1 MWKEIPWT
9 KGSYSASDDG
19 YIKSNNRCG
28 SDGRRLKGVVLKPW
42 IGNHGYQTVSLRV
55 NGKDYR
61 CLVHRLV
68 AEVFLGKAPVNTE
81 IDHKDGNKLNNAANN
96 FEWVTRKENLKRA
109 KNLGLI
115 SVSERQREIRKRIS
129 VISREMQKKSIAQ
142 FSLDGKMIKIY
153 EAVSDACREFGF
165 EPSALSRAAS
175 GKQQTSYGSLWRWCE
190 ESVTTIPQGSS
201 RAGEIP
207 PAKGENLQSMR

>member
-175 GKQQTSYGSLWRWCE
+175 GKQQTSYGYIWRWCE